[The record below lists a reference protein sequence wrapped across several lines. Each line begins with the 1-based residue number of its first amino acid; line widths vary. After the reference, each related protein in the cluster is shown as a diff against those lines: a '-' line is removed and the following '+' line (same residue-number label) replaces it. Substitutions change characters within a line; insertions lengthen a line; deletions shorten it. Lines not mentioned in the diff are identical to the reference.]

1 MGKRALAVAV
11 AMLMT
16 AGVLEFGL
24 GGGNPVGAAPVS
36 KSVSGTCTGAD
47 AASLGLLNTLGGSS
61 LAVDFKIDGDVPKTL
76 DPGQTGATAS
86 FTWSVTLDQAL
97 VNKAAG
103 FGVKNL
109 AITKTKLNIAVNGP
123 TSTKVVAGSPT
134 DASLALSPNVPA
146 ILTRGPFT
154 APLENVGDSGVINYT
169 ISNISF
175 TIGVALAGTAIDV
188 NIVCSAPGLVASSPV
203 KVPGAPEVTQP
214 IEVKGSAGA
223 AVPID
228 VVGKYTKAGR
238 TALIPGSLRSISGP
252 ASVKDGKLVVTAGGA
267 GSATSA
273 TFEICGEPIK
283 IADQQ
288 AGTNEVQRLTLDPNV
303 DTLKKGIGF
312 SLKVGDN
319 ETAPIWTA
327 ELGFFG
333 FLGGL
338 QLGTSFP
345 TNWAEVANN
354 YATGTQY
361 LAPSAGTI
369 QAALAALP
377 GIGAGNVVVTKV
389 AGVNRPT
396 YDLAF
401 QGALAEK
408 DVPEIKIGR
417 YLSVFP
423 QENLDALIALAG
435 SLGAGAASGTGTG
448 TESSTTTTTIPAG
461 LTIDQ
466 YIERLRAEVGDLL
479 AAGDINAAG
488 DKLAQVLQISLT
500 NSLANINVQEVIA
513 SINNLFPEKPKVE
526 TTTAGA
532 EPIAAQFQDLCAQ
545 ASATVVVDAAKPVVT
560 TPPQAPAPQVL
571 PNTISRTP
579 VRKYCYT
586 TKRTYRVRIKGTK
599 RYRRV
604 TRNVRVCSS
613 SSYAKRKA
621 AAQAAAARKAAAK
634 RAAVKRAAAKR
645 AAAKRAATYRR

>member
-1 MGKRALAVAV
+1 MRKRALAISV

-24 GGGNPVGAAPVS
+24 GGGTPVGAAPVS
-36 KSVSGTCTGAD
+36 KSVAGTCTGAD
-47 AASLGLLNTLGGSS
+47 AATLGLLNTLGGAS
-61 LAVDFKIDGDVPKTL
+61 LAVDFRIDGDVPKTL
-76 DPGQTGATAS
+76 EPGQTGASAS

-109 AITKTKLNIAVNGP
+109 GITKTKLNVAVSGP
-123 TSTKVVAGSPT
+123 TSTRAVDGSPA
-134 DASLALSPNVPA
+134 DASLALSPGVPS

-169 ISNISF
+169 VSNISF
-175 TIGVALAGTAIDV
+175 TIGVALAGKAIDL
-188 NIVCSAPGLVASSPV
+188 NIVCSAPALIASSPI
-203 KVPGAPEVTQP
+203 KVPGAPDITQP
-214 IEVKGSAGA
+214 IEVKGAAGA

-228 VVGKYTKAGR
+228 VVGQFTKAGV
-238 TALIPGSLRSISGP
+238 TPLVPGTLKAIDGP
-252 ASVKDGKLVVTAGGA
+252 AAVRDGKLVITAGGA
-267 GSATSA
+267 GTATSA
-273 TFEICGEPIK
+273 TFEVCGEPVK
-283 IADQQ
+283 IANQQ

-303 DTLKKGIGF
+303 DTFKKSIGF
-312 SLKVGDN
+312 SLKAGDV
-319 ETAPIWTA
+319 ETNPIWTA
-327 ELGFFG
+327 ELGFVG

-338 QLGTSFP
+338 SLGNTFP
-345 TNWAEVANN
+345 SNWTNEANT

-361 LAPSAGTI
+361 LAPSAATI
-369 QAALAALP
+369 QAALESLP

-396 YDLAF
+396 YNLAF
-401 QGALAEK
+401 AGALAEK

-435 SLGAGAASGTGTG
+435 SLGGSSSTD
-448 TESSTTTTTIPAG
+448 SSTTTTTIPDG

-466 YIERLRAEVGDLL
+466 YIERLKAEVGDLI

-526 TTTAGA
+526 TTTPGT
-532 EPIAAQFQDLCAQ
+532 EPVPAQFQNLCAQ
-545 ASATVVVDAAKPVVT
+545 GSATVVVDAVKPAVT
-560 TPPQAPAPQVL
+560 PAPPTPAVL
-571 PNTISRTP
+571 PFALNRTP

-613 SSYAKRKA
+613 SSSAKRKA
-621 AAQAAAARKAAAK
+621 ASQAAAKRAAARKAAAK
-634 RAAVKRAAAKR
+634 RAAARRAAA
-645 AAAKRAATYRR
+645 RRR

>member
-1 MGKRALAVAV
+1 MRKRALAIAV
-11 AMLMT
+11 AMFMT

-24 GGGNPVGAAPVS
+24 GGGTPVGAAPVS
-36 KSVSGTCTGAD
+36 KAVSGTCTGAD
-47 AASLGLLNTLGGSS
+47 AASLGLLNTLGGAS
-61 LAVDFKIDGDVPKTL
+61 LAVDFRIDGDVPKTL

-109 AITKTKLNIAVNGP
+109 SITKTKLNIAVGGP
-123 TSTKVVAGSPT
+123 TSTKVVAGSPA
-134 DASLALSPNVPA
+134 DASLALSPGVPA

-154 APLENVGDSGVINYT
+154 ATLENVGDSGVINYT

-175 TIGVALAGTAIDV
+175 TIGVALAGTAV
-188 NIVCSAPGLVASSPV
+188 ALNIVCSAPGLVASSPI
-203 KVPGAPEVTQP
+203 KVPGAPDITQP
-214 IEVKGSAGA
+214 IEVKGAAGA

-228 VVGKYTKAGR
+228 VVGQFTKAGR
-238 TALIPGSLRSISGP
+238 TPLVPGSLRSVSGP
-252 ASVKDGKLVVTAGGA
+252 AAVKDGKLVVTAGGA

-273 TFEICGEPIK
+273 TFEICGQPIQ

-288 AGTNEVQRLTLDPNV
+288 AGTNEVQRLTLDSNV

-327 ELGFFG
+327 ELGLFG

-345 TNWAEVANN
+345 ANWSDVANT

-361 LAPSAGTI
+361 LAPSATTV
-369 QAALAALP
+369 QAALEALP
-377 GIGAGNVVVTKV
+377 GVGKGNVVVTKV

-408 DVPEIKIGR
+408 DVPEVKIGR

-435 SLGAGAASGTGTG
+435 SLGGSSSTD
-448 TESSTTTTTIPAG
+448 SSTTTTTIPDG

-466 YIERLRAEVGDLL
+466 YIERLQAEVGDLV
-479 AAGDINAAG
+479 AAGDFNGAG
-488 DKLAQVLQISLT
+488 DKLSKLVQLSLS
-500 NSLANINVQEVIA
+500 NALANINVQETIA
-513 SINNLFPEKPKVE
+513 TINGLFPEKPKVE

-545 ASATVVVDAAKPVVT
+545 GSATVVVDAVKPAV
-560 TPPQAPAPQVL
+560 APAPPAPAVL
-571 PNTISRTP
+571 PFTVTKAP

-613 SSYAKRKA
+613 SSFAKRKA

-634 RAAVKRAAAKR
+634 RAAAKRAAARR